1 MCRLEKSQGGKLPLN
16 FKILIV
22 PGAELS
28 TQFLGVNVLQYRT
41 IPFNVSIASS
51 TTFFSA
57 ANSTRVFNV
66 TFPFTVSR
74 ENFDV
79 V

>member
-1 MCRLEKSQGGKLPLN
+1 MPGGKPPLN
-16 FKILIV
+16 FKTMIA

-51 TTFFSA
+51 ATLFSA
-57 ANSTRVFNV
+57 ADSAWVFNV
-66 TFPFTVSR
+66 IFPFTVSR
-74 ENFDV
+74 ENFGLV
-79 V
+79 